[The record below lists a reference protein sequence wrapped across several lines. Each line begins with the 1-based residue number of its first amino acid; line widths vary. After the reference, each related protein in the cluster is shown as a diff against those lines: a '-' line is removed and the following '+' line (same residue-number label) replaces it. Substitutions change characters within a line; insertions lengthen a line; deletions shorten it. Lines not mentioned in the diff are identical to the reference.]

1 MYNSEQSCYSRY
13 EHAPWYTEHS
23 SDGTDEYLICGKSVS
38 DFFFFL
44 ENIIKQVSM
53 IFPQGLV
60 LRREPSSLFL
70 LPG

>member
-38 DFFFFL
+38 DFFFLF
-44 ENIIKQVSM
+44 
-53 IFPQGLV
+53 
-60 LRREPSSLFL
+60 REHNKAGINDIPA
-70 LPG
+70 GIGIAERTE

>member
-38 DFFFFL
+38 DFFSF
-44 ENIIKQVSM
+44 
-53 IFPQGLV
+53 
-60 LRREPSSLFL
+60 
-70 LPG
+70 

>member
-44 ENIIKQVSM
+44 ETHNKAGINDIPAG
-53 IFPQGLV
+53 IGIAE
-60 LRREPSSLFL
+60 RTE
-70 LPG
+70 